1 MAKRTRAVRSARRP
15 APHTRAASPLPRRE
29 AILDAAL
36 ALIAEHGTEQLTH
49 RSVAEAAGVALGST
63 TYYFASRDELVREA
77 FRRYV
82 VRALELLGA
91 ISREVPP
98 ADPAGLVELLVE
110 IARRETSGGW
120 RWSVV
125 VEHELML
132 RAARDPELAAEFHGY
147 ERALASG
154 LAEALE
160 ALGAPQP
167 FDAARTLIA
176 MVRGFELDGL
186 TRPDA
191 DPDDLRRR
199 LLPVVELVVSRHN
212 TRPTTRTKGR
222 PRPPSTCPGA
232 RHRKTSPKCSAAT
245 ASRWSTTSCRAP
257 SWSARSRSSRRS
269 WRAPPSAPMASRATT
284 PSAPAGWSRA

>member
-1 MAKRTRAVRSARRP
+1 MAKRARAVRPARRP
-15 APHTRAASPLPRRE
+15 ARRSRAAPPLPRRE

-36 ALIAEHGTEQLTH
+36 ALIAERGTEQLTH
-49 RSVAEAAGVALGST
+49 RSVAEAAGVPLGST

-82 VRALELLGA
+82 VRALELLGGV
-91 ISREVPP
+91 SRELPP
-98 ADPAGLVELLVE
+98 ADEAGLVELLVE

-120 RWSVV
+120 RWTIV
-125 VEHELML
+125 VEHELIL
-132 RAARDPELAAEFHGY
+132 RAARDPELAADFHGY

-167 FDAARTLIA
+167 FDSARTLIA
-176 MVRGFELDGL
+176 LVRGFEVDGL

-199 LLPVVELVVSRHN
+199 LAPVVELLLR
-212 TRPTTRTKGR
+212 
-222 PRPPSTCPGA
+222 
-232 RHRKTSPKCSAAT
+232 
-245 ASRWSTTSCRAP
+245 RANH
-257 SWSARSRSSRRS
+257 AHYRGKE
-269 WRAPPSAPMASRATT
+269 RA
-284 PSAPAGWSRA
+284 